1 MSISGVKNNKCFEPV
16 PEIKFAITRQN
27 QLVPA
32 NTTAGDLTFQDDNI
46 SAGDVAIVNA
56 QYSIDTVGK
65 VTFTAEVENGAVHVL
80 TTNATAA
87 DVTVTFN
94 VLVLSGESSE

>member
-16 PEIKFAITRQN
+16 PVLKFAITRQD
-27 QLVPA
+27 QLIPA
-32 NTTAGDLTFQDDNI
+32 NTMAGDLTFQDDNI

-65 VTFTAEVENGAVHVL
+65 ITFTAEVEDGAVHVL
-80 TTNATAA
+80 ATNATAA
-87 DVTVTFN
+87 NVTVTFN
-94 VLVLSGESSE
+94 VLVLAGASSE